1 MNEQIN
7 YYKWQIY
14 RKSVYIPCSWKK
26 KSLDILSFTSLN
38 TGIGMISQALVHSS
52 LFCQFSRKIILN
64 WILVSPKC
72 IVQKNQMQLW
82 HKRSR
87 DSYPTSQGGI
97 PHVSMSSPRKQ
108 RLRSSPS
115 HNWTPTMP
123 KMKKTKK
130 QRSRTFPSIGRVS
143 NSSVTKILI
152 PTQWDTNNKDVW
164 LIAPDIHDR
173 HNIKPIRASLLLLP
187 WRALLILCFWSQQL
201 HPRTRY
207 NYNRWQYWKWQID
220 IVSSSGIWT
229 RSFLVATII

>member
-1 MNEQIN
+1 M
-7 YYKWQIY
+7 YH
-14 RKSVYIPCSWKK
+14 
-26 KSLDILSFTSLN
+26 L
-38 TGIGMISQALVHSS
+38 
-52 LFCQFSRKIILN
+52 
-64 WILVSPKC
+64 
-72 IVQKNQMQLW
+72 KNRIQLW
-82 HKRSR
+82 HKR
-87 DSYPTSQGGI
+87 DSYPTSQPGI
-97 PHVSMSSPRKQ
+97 PYASGRKQ

-173 HNIKPIRASLLLLP
+173 HNIKPIRPSLLLLP
-187 WRALLILCFWSQQL
+187 WRALLILRFWIQQL
-201 HPRTRY
+201 HPRSRY
-207 NYNRWQYWKWQID
+207 NDNRWQYWKWQTD

-229 RSFLVATII
+229 HSFLVATII